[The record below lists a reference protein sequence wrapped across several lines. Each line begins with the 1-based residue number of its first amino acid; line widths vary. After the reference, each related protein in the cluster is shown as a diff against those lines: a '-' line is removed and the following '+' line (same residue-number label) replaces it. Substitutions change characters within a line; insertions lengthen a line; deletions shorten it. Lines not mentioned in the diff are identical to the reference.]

1 MIDASIGAVVMA
13 AGKGTRMHA
22 GGPKVLRGLLGEPML
37 GYVLDALTP
46 VFKDRVRVVVGHG
59 AGDVEAAFPGFS
71 GRFVMQQ
78 PQMGTGHAVQCAWP
92 EIKRAG
98 WSHVL
103 VINGDVPQVTDV
115 QIESFANEALA
126 SEADLA
132 FLSIEVDDPGA
143 YGRVCR
149 DQAGRVRIV
158 EAKDHDPGLH
168 GPATGEINAGAYLLK
183 VARVEEALA
192 GLTNANASKEFYIT
206 DLVELVGDQGGN
218 VSAVNRGRERALLG
232 INTPAEL
239 VEAEEAL
246 RARIVEKWLQAGVTV
261 RSPGQVRIGPHVRLE
276 PGAEVCGPCDL
287 VGQTS
292 VEAGCVLGPSVWIQD
307 SRLGAGCKV
316 LPFSHLQK
324 ATLKAG
330 SDAGPFAR
338 LRPDAVLEEKAHV
351 GNFVEMKKATLGP
364 GAKAGHLTYL
374 GDATVGAGA
383 NVGAGTITCNYDGA
397 KKWPTVIG
405 EEAFIGSNTALV
417 APVTV
422 GAGAV
427 VGAGSVIS
435 KDVPDNALAV
445 TRGKLL
451 TRVRK

>member
-1 MIDASIGAVVMA
+1 MDASIGAVVMA

-22 GGPKVLRGLLGEPML
+22 GGPKVLRRLLGEPML
-37 GYVLDALTP
+37 GYVLGALSP
-46 VFKDRVRVVVGHG
+46 LFQDRVRVVVGHC
-59 AGDVEAAFPGFS
+59 AGDVETSFPDFS
-71 GRFVMQQ
+71 GRFVLQE
-78 PQMGTGHAVQCAWP
+78 PQLGTGHAVQCAWP
-92 EIKRAG
+92 EIKRSG

-103 VINGDVPQVTDV
+103 VINGDVPQVTSAQV
-115 QIESFANEALA
+115 TAFVAEALDGG
-126 SEADLA
+126 SDLA

-149 DQAGRVRIV
+149 DTAGRVRIV
-158 EAKDHDPGLH
+158 EAKDHDPVLH
-168 GPATGEINAGAYLLK
+168 GPASGEINAGAYLLK
-183 VARVEEALA
+183 VSAVERALA
-192 GLTNANASKEFYIT
+192 GLTNANASQEFYIT
-206 DLVELVGDQGGN
+206 DLVELVGDQGGK
-218 VSAVNRGRERALLG
+218 VSAVNRGREQDLLG

-246 RARIVEKWLQAGVTV
+246 RARIVKHWLLSGVTV
-261 RSPGQVRIGPHVRLE
+261 RSPGQVRIGPRVRLE

-287 VGQTS
+287 VGDTTLG
-292 VEAGCVLGPSVWIQD
+292 AGCVVGPSVWIED
-307 SRLGAGCKV
+307 SRLGTDCKV
-316 LPFSHLQK
+316 LPFSHLQR
-324 ATLKAG
+324 AELKAG

-338 LRPDAVLEEKAHV
+338 LRPGAVLEEKAHV
-351 GNFVEMKKATLGP
+351 GNFVEMKKATLGV

-374 GDATVGAGA
+374 GDATVGSGA

-405 EEAFIGSNTALV
+405 EDAFIGSNTALV

-427 VGAGSVIS
+427 VGAGSVIT
-435 KDVPDNALAV
+435 KNVPDKALAV
-445 TRGKLL
+445 TRGKLF